1 MIRKSLFLFAVF
13 MLATIISCKKKEL
26 PVVVKMKFAK
36 IDFSKQTH
44 DFGTIK
50 EGDKVKT
57 DFDFINTGETALIIT
72 QAFGS
77 CGCTIPEYPREAI
90 KPGEKG
96 VIKISFDS
104 NGKSG
109 AQDKTITIISNTYTG
124 IETLGV
130 KANVTPKS
138 GATQNKQKQK

>member
-57 DFDFINTGETALIIT
+57 DFDFI
-72 QAFGS
+72 
-77 CGCTIPEYPREAI
+77 
-90 KPGEKG
+90 
-96 VIKISFDS
+96 ISHI
-104 NGKSG
+104 
-109 AQDKTITIISNTYTG
+109 Q
-124 IETLGV
+124 
-130 KANVTPKS
+130 
-138 GATQNKQKQK
+138 